1 MAKVRVE
8 RPLVEME
15 GDEMAQVMRAS
26 GNDDADAARPAGMA
40 G

>member
-1 MAKVRVE
+1 MAKVRVD

-15 GDEMAQVMRAS
+15 GDEMAQVMWAG
-26 GNDDADAARPAGMA
+26 GNDDADAARLAGTA